1 MRYVLTI
8 LLLCIAPVAAGAADE
23 PALSARMNEAR
34 EHFERKIRPVL
45 IRHCYECHSAAA
57 DEIQGGLRVDSRD
70 ALRTGGESGAAVV
83 PGKPGEGTLLGALRH
98 ESFEMPPSGRLPAT
112 VVEDFRRWIAQGA
125 FDPREKP
132 PTAADAARL
141 AWQVTLAERRDWWSL
156 QPPVAYPVPD
166 VARTAWPLTDVD
178 RFVLAGLEQQNLAPA
193 ADAAPLTLLR
203 RISFVLT
210 GLPPAPELVKDFPA
224 RYREEPEMALA
235 ALVEGYLASPQYGER
250 MARRWMDVVRYTDTY
265 GYEWDNPARGSWEY
279 RDYLIR
285 AFNQDVGFDQLIRE
299 QLAGDLLPEPRVDAE
314 AGVRESLIGPMFYHM
329 GEHRHGDSLDFNGIH
344 QEMVDNKIDA
354 FSKAFLA
361 TTVACARCHDHKFDA
376 VAQADYYALAGV
388 FMSPRWTARS
398 LDTPDRYSAQIE
410 ELKQLRAEIE
420 QQLKQAWRNSASGR
434 MAEQLQAWAA
444 KQPADSQPA
453 LEEVA
458 YPLLAIARATGKE
471 SDNVP
476 EAFTAVWQQLASAWR
491 NTRTARQAADAGR
504 FEVLTDFSTPELPPG
519 WVSEGAGFAHGYV
532 TDGTPLV
539 SLTGETAIARL
550 LPRGYHTHALSSKLP
565 GAVRLPSQQ
574 VLEGSHLSLNLAGGE
589 WAGWQMVQQNA
600 FQTESI
606 AFFDRTSPG
615 WKSFADLPHKNGVTR
630 VLVEVATSSLNPG
643 FPPRTGKTRAGST
656 VLPPEDRAFHKRSWF
671 SLTGAVTHDGG
682 APPAAS
688 LDHFAALYEEEAPD
702 TADKGWQ
709 RLAMWLNGAVTRYAA
724 GTATGDDVRVLNWL
738 LANGFLPNQLDDLP
752 TLRKLVARYREVE
765 AQIGWPRAAIS
776 MDERDLAPLD
786 YRLNIRGD
794 VDREG
799 DTIPR
804 DFLEAFA
811 DQTTVGESAGSG
823 RLELARWLSSDRNP
837 QTARVYV
844 NRVWQWV
851 FGTGLVATPNDFGH
865 LGGRPSH
872 PELLDWLARKFMREG
887 WSTKRLL
894 RELLLSRTFRQSGT
908 VSSRG
913 REQDPANRLLHHYP
927 TRRLEAEEVRD
938 ALLAVSGR
946 LNPAMYGPPILP
958 PRGTEDP
965 AKRLLS
971 GPLDGDGRRSLYTQ
985 ISIMAPPE
993 FLVGFNLP
1001 DPKLPTGR
1009 RDVTNV
1015 PAQALIMLND
1025 PLVSSLADHWAGQLL
1040 ADGHT
1045 APEARLRAMFV
1056 RALGRQPSSEE
1067 LARWSAA
1074 VGGFSGTT
1082 PLMLDRQAWQNV
1094 AHAMFNLREFLY
1106 YR

>member
-1 MRYVLTI
+1 
-8 LLLCIAPVAAGAADE
+8 
-23 PALSARMNEAR
+23 
-34 EHFERKIRPVL
+34 
-45 IRHCYECHSAAA
+45 
-57 DEIQGGLRVDSRD
+57 
-70 ALRTGGESGAAVV
+70 
-83 PGKPGEGTLLGALRH
+83 
-98 ESFEMPPSGRLPAT
+98 
-112 VVEDFRRWIAQGA
+112 
-125 FDPREKP
+125 
-132 PTAADAARL
+132 
-141 AWQVTLAERRDWWSL
+141 
-156 QPPVAYPVPD
+156 
-166 VARTAWPLTDVD
+166 
-178 RFVLAGLEQQNLAPA
+178 
-193 ADAAPLTLLR
+193 
-203 RISFVLT
+203 
-210 GLPPAPELVKDFPA
+210 
-224 RYREEPEMALA
+224 
-235 ALVEGYLASPQYGER
+235 
-250 MARRWMDVVRYTDTY
+250 
-265 GYEWDNPARGSWEY
+265 
-279 RDYLIR
+279 
-285 AFNQDVGFDQLIRE
+285 
-299 QLAGDLLPEPRVDAE
+299 
-314 AGVRESLIGPMFYHM
+314 HM

-434 MAEQLQAWAA
+434 MAEQLQAWAV

-476 EAFTAVWQQLASAWR
+476 EAFTAVWQQLASEWQSTR
-491 NTRTARQAADAGR
+491 NARLAADAGR

-519 WVSEGAGFAHGYV
+519 WVSEGAGLQHGHV

-539 SLTGETAIARL
+539 SLSGETAIARL

-565 GAVRLPSQQ
+565 GAVRLPSQGS
-574 VLEGSHLSLNLAGGE
+574 LPGSHLGLNLAGGE

-606 AFFDRTSPG
+606 AFFDRTSPA

-682 APPAAS
+682 STPAKP
-688 LDHFAALYEEEAPD
+688 LDHFAALYEGDPPATVDAAWERVA
-702 TADKGWQ
+702 G
-709 RLAMWLNGAVTRYAA
+709 WLNGAVTRYAA
-724 GTATGDDVRVLNWL
+724 GTATGGDVRVLNWL

-765 AQIGWPRAAIS
+765 AQIGWPRSAIS

-823 RLELARWLSSDRNP
+823 RLELAR
-837 QTARVYV
+837 
-844 NRVWQWV
+844 
-851 FGTGLVATPNDFGH
+851 
-865 LGGRPSH
+865 
-872 PELLDWLARKFMREG
+872 
-887 WSTKRLL
+887 
-894 RELLLSRTFRQSGT
+894 
-908 VSSRG
+908 
-913 REQDPANRLLHHYP
+913 
-927 TRRLEAEEVRD
+927 
-938 ALLAVSGR
+938 
-946 LNPAMYGPPILP
+946 
-958 PRGTEDP
+958 
-965 AKRLLS
+965 
-971 GPLDGDGRRSLYTQ
+971 
-985 ISIMAPPE
+985 
-993 FLVGFNLP
+993 
-1001 DPKLPTGR
+1001 
-1009 RDVTNV
+1009 
-1015 PAQALIMLND
+1015 
-1025 PLVSSLADHWAGQLL
+1025 
-1040 ADGHT
+1040 
-1045 APEARLRAMFV
+1045 
-1056 RALGRQPSSEE
+1056 
-1067 LARWSAA
+1067 
-1074 VGGFSGTT
+1074 
-1082 PLMLDRQAWQNV
+1082 
-1094 AHAMFNLREFLY
+1094 
-1106 YR
+1106 